1 MKTIEGLTNIQEIP
15 DKKVILFRA
24 DTYLINEEDLSLA
37 GMGIG
42 LSTETITQIVF
53 NIFDVHLFAKDEE
66 GTMIFVK
73 FLQDPILL
81 VGVDFEDFTHLY
93 TYFISNYYL

>member
-42 LSTETITQIVF
+42 LNTETITQIVF

-73 FLQDPILL
+73 FLQD
-81 VGVDFEDFTHLY
+81 D
-93 TYFISNYYL
+93 